1 MDVVGGQME
10 RGWETGENIVPIK
23 VLWHGSAK
31 VAGGRLIDK
40 VGDRRGDSQR
50 KEALG
55 TRYERRMK
63 Q

>member
-1 MDVVGGQME
+1 MAD
-10 RGWETGENIVPIK
+10 
-23 VLWHGSAK
+23 
-31 VAGGRLIDK
+31 GRLINT